1 MQICQKNTP
10 IVLHNT
16 TKLIV
21 IAINISMMLVNDFN
35 LFLHCQ
41 GNWCYAENFLLVHEQ
56 DKLAVY

>member
-10 IVLHNT
+10 IVLHNS

-41 GNWCYAENFLLVHEQ
+41 GN
-56 DKLAVY
+56 